1 MKIKT
6 SITLSENLVDEID
19 EYADQF
25 KNRSAFLET
34 AAWAYIAQ
42 LQRAQRDAADI
53 AIMDQWAD
61 DLDAEVIDAL
71 TYQVAP

>member
-6 SITLSENLVDEID
+6 SITLSENLVGEID
-19 EYADQF
+19 EYVDQF

-42 LQRAQRDAADI
+42 LRRAQRDAADI
-53 AIMDQWAD
+53 EIMDQWVD
-61 DLDAEVIDAL
+61 DLNAEVMDAL
-71 TYQVAP
+71 EYQVAP

>member
-6 SITLSENLVDEID
+6 SVTLSENLVNEID
-19 EYADQF
+19 GYTDQF

-34 AAWAYIAQ
+34 AAWAYIAK
-42 LQRAQRDAADI
+42 LHRAQRDAADI
-53 AIMDQWAD
+53 EIIDRWAD
-61 DLDAEVIDAL
+61 DLNDEAMDAL